1 MSLPKSVKFTRNGVE
16 YLSNCDRLQY
26 TIKELTRA
34 ALRDTGKYVCKMAR
48 KKVRRKTG
56 RLAKNTQYW
65 VRSKQEIPDLQV
77 GFKPGGFYGLYQE
90 IGSPTGSTTV
100 KSFMRV
106 TKNGVYNVSSYTKKI
121 KKLAALSEATNDNI
135 SEIQKI
141 QQQYL
146 SAVGTESAESMINE
160 GEYQGE

>member
-1 MSLPKSVKFTRNGVE
+1 MSLPKSVKFTRNGIE
-16 YLSNCDRLQY
+16 YLSNCDRIQY

-34 ALRDTGKYVCKMAR
+34 ALRDTGKYICKMTR

-65 VRSKQEIPDLQV
+65 VRSKQETPDLQV

-90 IGSPTGSTTV
+90 IGTV
-100 KSFMRV
+100 K
-106 TKNGVYNVSSYTKKI
+106 YKKI
-121 KKLAALSEATNDNI
+121 AALSDSTESGV

-146 SAVGTESAESMINE
+146 SAVGTESAESMIDE

>member
-1 MSLPKSVKFTRNGVE
+1 MSLPKSVKFTKNGVE

-26 TIKELTRA
+26 TLKELERA
-34 ALRDTGKYVCKMAR
+34 ALRDTGKFVCKTAR
-48 KKVRRKTG
+48 KKVKRRTG

-65 VRSKQEIPDLQV
+65 VRSKQTIPDLQV

-90 IGSPTGSTTV
+90 VGSS
-100 KSFMRV
+100 KQ
-106 TKNGVYNVSSYTKKI
+106 KKI
-121 KKLAALSEATNDNI
+121 AALSDSAQSNV

-141 QQQYL
+141 QAQYL
-146 SAVGTESAESMINE
+146 SGLGTDAAESQIDE

>member
-1 MSLPKSVKFTRNGVE
+1 MSLPKSVKFTKNGIE
-16 YLSNCDRLQY
+16 YLSNCDRIQY
-26 TIKELTRA
+26 TLKELERA
-34 ALRDTGKYVCKMAR
+34 ALRDTGKYICKMTR
-48 KKVRRKTG
+48 KKVRRRTG

-90 IGSPTGSTTV
+90 IGTI
-100 KSFMRV
+100 K
-106 TKNGVYNVSSYTKKI
+106 TKKI
-121 KKLAALSEATNDNI
+121 AALSDSTENGV

-146 SAVGTESAESMINE
+146 SAVGTESAESIISE

>member
-1 MSLPKSVKFTRNGVE
+1 MSLPKSVKFTRNGIE
-16 YLSNCDRLQY
+16 YLSNCDRIQY

-34 ALRDTGKYVCKMAR
+34 ALRDTGKYVCKMTR
-48 KKVRRKTG
+48 KKIRRKTG

-65 VRSKQEIPDLQV
+65 VRSKQETPDLQV

-90 IGSPTGSTTV
+90 IGTV
-100 KSFMRV
+100 K
-106 TKNGVYNVSSYTKKI
+106 YKKI
-121 KKLAALSEATNDNI
+121 AALSDSTESGV

-146 SAVGTESAESMINE
+146 SAVGTESAESMIDE